1 MYTNKFAKCTIV
13 HTQAK
18 KWNTSNAYF
27 WQKSKCALDSISGY
41 KCTFYSDPFNTALQ
55 LENIYS
61 NPSQKECE
69 QTGPVQMNFFFQL
82 SCLSSPSLFNPWSLF
97 SSSMFSSSLSSNCK
111 KSKKT
116 FEFSALN
123 PQYKNHL
130 DFSILE
136 ASLWARAPPPS
147 WSPTAPPSQQAAQTA
162 PWKDPINCW
171 KYTTQVQ

>member
-69 QTGPVQMNFFFQL
+69 QTGPVQINFFLAKLIYFPITIQSLKFLFELHLHLLLLVLKLQIKEKFWIFLHLTHIIKIILTFQSLKAL
-82 SCLSSPSLFNPWSLF
+82 SELVLLLLLGLQLLFQA
-97 SSSMFSSSLSSNCK
+97 
-111 KSKKT
+111 SK
-116 FEFSALN
+116 
-123 PQYKNHL
+123 
-130 DFSILE
+130 
-136 ASLWARAPPPS
+136 
-147 WSPTAPPSQQAAQTA
+147 
-162 PWKDPINCW
+162 PIRQLLRM
-171 KYTTQVQ
+171 TP